1 MFYWFIFIFF
11 SFLAI
16 LANNRKIVSSNG
28 HQVISFNPLW
38 WLIVLFFTFVI
49 GMRHEVGGDWGAYL
63 SYFESIG
70 SITLIDSFDI
80 SGDAGYVIINYIA
93 SYFNLG
99 IYGVNL
105 FCGFVFSLGLAI
117 FCRSLPRPLLALA
130 CAIPYLFLVVS
141 MGYSRQ
147 GAALG
152 FAMIALV
159 FLAREKKIMF
169 CIFIILGALF
179 HKTAISLLP
188 IAALAGT
195 KNKALS
201 FLFVIL
207 IGLIIYYTAL
217 SLSFDRLIEYYIR
230 NEYQSQGAFIRLL
243 ILLIPSIILLVWPH
257 RFNLTNSELA
267 LWKTIAWISLSLLF
281 LLITSDASTAIDRMA
296 LYLLPIQ
303 LVVFSYLPEIFGEH
317 GEARDWLVFLII
329 CYYALIMGIWLN
341 YSVYAIYWVPYK
353 NILFI

>member
-1 MFYWFIFIFF
+1 MFYWFVFVFF
-11 SFLAI
+11 SLLAI
-16 LANNRKIVSSNG
+16 FANNRHVVSSNE
-28 HQVISFNPLW
+28 HQLLSFNPLW

-49 GMRHEVGGDWGAYL
+49 GMRHEIGGDWGSYL
-63 SYFESIG
+63 LYFESI
-70 SITLIDSFDI
+70 SSLPLTDSFDI
-80 SGDAGYVIINYIA
+80 SADAGYVIINYIS

-105 FCGFVFSLGLAI
+105 FCGFVFSLGLSI

-147 GAALG
+147 GVALG

-159 FLAREKKIMF
+159 FLGREKKIMF
-169 CIFIILGALF
+169 CVFILLAALF

-201 FLFVIL
+201 LLLVLL
-207 IGLIIYYTAL
+207 IGLIIYLTAL
-217 SLSFDRLIEYYIR
+217 STSFDRLIEYYIR
-230 NEYQSQGAFIRLL
+230 NEYKSQGAFIRLL
-243 ILLIPSIILLVWPH
+243 ILLVPSIILLVWPH
-257 RFNLTNSELA
+257 RFNMPNSELV

-281 LLITSDASTAIDRMA
+281 LLIASEASTAIDRMA

-303 LVVFSYLPEIFGEH
+303 LVVFSYLPEIFGER
-317 GEARDWLVFLII
+317 GEARSWLVFLII
-329 CYYALIMGIWLN
+329 CYYGLFMGIWLN
-341 YSVYAIYWVPYK
+341 YSVYVIYWLPYK
-353 NILFI
+353 NLLFI